1 MMYGIAVMGLIGVLY
16 DGKVMWYE
24 ATVLVSAYVF
34 YITGECYS
42 IIKRL
47 NLMYN
52 RISKLLGE

>member
-47 NLMYN
+47 NLM
-52 RISKLLGE
+52 